1 MDICHSLLPYM
12 NEQGMNPITILIEKL
27 KRGIVDDPKYK
38 DLAKHI
44 KNGQKIDLR
53 LCFQKHYLYI
63 YVTDVFRTFL
73 TLKIGYSADTENRNL
88 PDEYHSNLILLYVL
102 EVGGKWDETKLF
114 NILKEEGCKKIKVT
128 IDGIEK
134 NELFI
139 YDEKVIDLF
148 LNYVPTNMVEQQT
161 RRIEAQERTRRA
173 EIKLETERTIERQK
187 QLDLDILNAQNK
199 QRELDLNILNAQNE
213 QRKLDIDFINAQ
225 IKLEKLKRSNNKKQK

>member
-1 MDICHSLLPYM
+1 M
-12 NEQGMNPITILIEKL
+12 
-27 KRGIVDDPKYK
+27 
-38 DLAKHI
+38 
-44 KNGQKIDLR
+44 R
-53 LCFQKHYLYI
+53 LNCSI
-63 YVTDVFRTFL
+63 YWKKKGV
-73 TLKIGYSADTENRNL
+73 
-88 PDEYHSNLILLYVL
+88 
-102 EVGGKWDETKLF
+102 
-114 NILKEEGCKKIKVT
+114 KKIKVT

-173 EIKLETERTIERQK
+173 EIKLETEWTIERQK